1 MAEYLKDP
9 AATLRYAIDWTSR
22 YLTDDTIV
30 SANWSISP
38 SNLEGLVVAGSEV
51 EGNITRVRL
60 SGGKPG
66 YVYRVTNQ
74 ITLASGDVD
83 ERAITIRIG
92 DR

>member
-22 YLTDDTIV
+22 YLVDDTIIL
-30 SANWSISP
+30 STWSIAPDES
-38 SNLEGLVVAGSEV
+38 GLTVADTELD
-51 EGNITRVRL
+51 GNITTVRVT
-60 SGGKPG
+60 GGAAG
-66 YVYRVTNQ
+66 SVYRVSNH

-92 DR
+92 ER